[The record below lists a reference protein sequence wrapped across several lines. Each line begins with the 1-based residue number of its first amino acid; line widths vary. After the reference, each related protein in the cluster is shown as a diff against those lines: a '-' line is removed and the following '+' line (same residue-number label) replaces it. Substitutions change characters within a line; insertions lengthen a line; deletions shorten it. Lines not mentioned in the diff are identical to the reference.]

1 MVKLERISLGGIENL
16 AIDTRLIECIGKGL
30 LSYNFIGE
38 LEIDA
43 SNLSIIDRGVRY
55 NYENLDERDCFLINA
70 ENFLKENKLY
80 IVNAN
85 FKKSIFSRPEING
98 KFYQEISEYSK
109 KGIA

>member
-16 AIDTRLIECIGKGL
+16 AVDTRLIECVGKGL

-80 IVNAN
+80 LINAN
-85 FKKSIFSRPEING
+85 FKKSIFSIPEING
-98 KFYQEISEYSK
+98 KFYQETS
-109 KGIA
+109 